1 MLSEGRKSNNRQL
14 VQVLCNYTV
23 IIAYLEVD
31 HGVNPGQRMVKDPE
45 NSKETN
51 DIVIT
56 RRY

>member
-31 HGVNPGQRMVKDPE
+31 HGVDPGQRMVKD
-45 NSKETN
+45 
-51 DIVIT
+51 
-56 RRY
+56 RRKFKRNK

>member
-31 HGVNPGQRMVKDPE
+31 HGVNPGQRMVKD
-45 NSKETN
+45 
-51 DIVIT
+51 
-56 RRY
+56 RRKFKRNK